1 MLLSVLADADTVR
14 AEETE
19 SVHYTTK
26 SYCVDVTVDT
36 QWDGYYNATV
46 EITNIGNKT
55 IENWTLAFDSE
66 DSIENIWNAAVKS
79 QKNQKTI
86 IKNAGWNQD
95 IAPGTSVSF
104 GYTASC
110 SGDMHLAEKYEIL
123 SAKKEVSENRRN
135 VSFAVESEWEEG
147 CVVKVTIENKSD
159 TPIEDWCL
167 SFDAPYEIE
176 SIWNGVI
183 VSKENGTYVIKNSGY
198 NSTIAPEKMV
208 DFGYK
213 VKGKYAEAEHIA
225 VTEVNSDIGS
235 ENNSGSDEKDSEKDE
250 NNKNEGKEEDNP
262 APDEKPGIESVHTSQ
277 DMLLTNSKYFVRIWA
292 ETKYLNANTEYKM
305 DLYQYIGNSCEKIAE
320 LQDSGNLSLYGDE
333 IKNDGIY
340 SGKITIREPEEKNLR
355 YKIVLSCNG
364 EELDSREMEITV
376 KKQLLQEDF
385 DQYNQINKKL
395 EKYVSGQVSQSVT
408 EGNSSGMTEEIEK
421 LLADEPVKK
430 VSAVDD
436 WTVCVTLENGLST
449 YVQIAD
455 DTDKELMRRGS
466 GSSYIETELDNFED
480 FDPEDYE
487 DYEDDT
493 DPDELDALETVES
506 EVGYSFIL
514 SNRVLLWNPYD
525 TEWKDAD
532 ETEMVRML
540 TEEYAGNLNVDILSD
555 EKADA
560 ASLEKMTDY
569 GLVILASHG
578 LEGKWLVTGETY
590 THIDMIYEE
599 ELQSGEMS
607 VLIRG
612 ELGEKT
618 TQMKYMVGTD
628 WFSHHLK
635 GRFPNSVIINNSC
648 TSLATED
655 FWNVFSEKGAKTYYG
670 YTGAVT
676 NDYVTLQTG
685 DLLTGLVCEGITT
698 QEAFD
703 YSYDRQYGDGAYFG
717 IRGYGNMAFQTDMTC
732 GGIMNGGFEEG
743 LSGWQKEGDG
753 RCISCLGSIVPTEG
767 EKMGII
773 STGLGYTKELGEISQ
788 EVTVP
793 QEASGLTFDWNF
805 LSEEFLEYI
814 GTRYDDPF
822 EVSLTLKDE
831 GQKKHTLFRVDV
843 NSIADD
849 FEAESN
855 KAGKLVR
862 VSPEIV
868 FDNGDVWMTGWQKAD
883 VDISDYA
890 GQQVTLIFSVRDAA
904 DTAYTTAILLDK
916 ITFDQGNLASCEE
929 TEVSDEYSDAAFRTM
944 YGKGGTSIGQSYV
957 FNNPDDFT
965 NQAKREQKTIKSVYG
980 YKSKKQVTMIPI
992 NTQKEFVK
1000 EWNALP
1006 QNGTDR
1012 VSLLFHGS
1020 FYAIVIKLDEDKNIN
1035 ENLTTNPNGTV
1046 SSAEGAV
1053 YIRNLKKKTIGM
1065 INILTCNGGVLDAI
1079 DYNDNVTISTEYKK
1093 KKIKKT
1099 FKIRGNVAQ
1108 AFLDSQDVK
1117 TVKAWDGSL
1126 GYFPIKYIPMLAVH
1140 QDAFKGKLKMLK
1152 KKRVHKPIRGKII
1165 KNCNTGKIT
1174 YKKNQSPSGEAVY
1187 IKLDGKMTC
1196 VYKIQYIRIIGTE
1209 GVRVEGSVNRIIHMK
1224 DLG

>member
-1 MLLSVLADADTVR
+1 MKQVKIKDKVKRFAAAVLAVMMLLSVLADADTVR

-198 NSTIAPEKMV
+198 NSTIAPEKTV

-225 VTEVNSDIGS
+225 VTEVNPDTGS
-235 ENNSGSDEKDSEKDE
+235 QNTSGSDEKDSEKDE

-466 GSSYIETELDNFED
+466 GSSYIEAELDNFED

-532 ETEMVRML
+532 ETEMVHLL

-753 RCISCLGSIVPTEG
+753 R
-767 EKMGII
+767 
-773 STGLGYTKELGEISQ
+773 
-788 EVTVP
+788 
-793 QEASGLTFDWNF
+793 
-805 LSEEFLEYI
+805 
-814 GTRYDDPF
+814 
-822 EVSLTLKDE
+822 
-831 GQKKHTLFRVDV
+831 
-843 NSIADD
+843 
-849 FEAESN
+849 
-855 KAGKLVR
+855 
-862 VSPEIV
+862 
-868 FDNGDVWMTGWQKAD
+868 
-883 VDISDYA
+883 
-890 GQQVTLIFSVRDAA
+890 
-904 DTAYTTAILLDK
+904 
-916 ITFDQGNLASCEE
+916 
-929 TEVSDEYSDAAFRTM
+929 
-944 YGKGGTSIGQSYV
+944 
-957 FNNPDDFT
+957 
-965 NQAKREQKTIKSVYG
+965 
-980 YKSKKQVTMIPI
+980 
-992 NTQKEFVK
+992 
-1000 EWNALP
+1000 
-1006 QNGTDR
+1006 
-1012 VSLLFHGS
+1012 
-1020 FYAIVIKLDEDKNIN
+1020 
-1035 ENLTTNPNGTV
+1035 
-1046 SSAEGAV
+1046 
-1053 YIRNLKKKTIGM
+1053 
-1065 INILTCNGGVLDAI
+1065 
-1079 DYNDNVTISTEYKK
+1079 
-1093 KKIKKT
+1093 
-1099 FKIRGNVAQ
+1099 
-1108 AFLDSQDVK
+1108 
-1117 TVKAWDGSL
+1117 
-1126 GYFPIKYIPMLAVH
+1126 
-1140 QDAFKGKLKMLK
+1140 
-1152 KKRVHKPIRGKII
+1152 
-1165 KNCNTGKIT
+1165 
-1174 YKKNQSPSGEAVY
+1174 
-1187 IKLDGKMTC
+1187 
-1196 VYKIQYIRIIGTE
+1196 
-1209 GVRVEGSVNRIIHMK
+1209 
-1224 DLG
+1224 